1 VNSPFGDIS
10 IDTFL
15 REYWQKKPLLIRNAF
30 PDFEAPV
37 SPDELAGMALEEEVE
52 SRLIIQSPNGK
63 DWKLQHGPLSEET
76 FSDLPDSHWALLV
89 QSVDHWVPEA
99 NELLEYF
106 RFVPNWRLDDLM
118 VSYATDGGG
127 VGPHYD
133 NYDVFLIQ
141 ASGTRRWE
149 VGGTYGEDSPRRDDV
164 PVMILPEWTPEQT
177 WDLQPGDM
185 LYVPPR
191 LGHNGYAIGDDC
203 MTYSIGFRAPSHQEM
218 MADFTDY
225 LDNITTAEDRYSDP
239 DLKQQDNPG
248 EITPAALDRVKAIM
262 HDYIDSPELLSHWFG
277 QFMTEPKN
285 QEQGADQSCDMDEAE
300 IKQLLD
306 AGIPICRS
314 EGSRFAFNRVDDHF
328 ILFVDGKGCVC
339 SAEQIPLAESLCANL
354 YHEVISPNEENIEL
368 LKALLLQGSVYFLEE
383 E

>member
-1 VNSPFGDIS
+1 
-10 IDTFL
+10 
-15 REYWQKKPLLIRNAF
+15 
-30 PDFEAPV
+30 
-37 SPDELAGMALEEEVE
+37 
-52 SRLIIQSPNGK
+52 
-63 DWKLQHGPLSEET
+63 
-76 FSDLPDSHWALLV
+76 
-89 QSVDHWVPEA
+89 
-99 NELLEYF
+99 
-106 RFVPNWRLDDLM
+106 
-118 VSYATDGGG
+118 
-127 VGPHYD
+127 
-133 NYDVFLIQ
+133 
-141 ASGTRRWE
+141 
-149 VGGTYGEDSPRRDDV
+149 
-164 PVMILPEWTPEQT
+164 
-177 WDLQPGDM
+177 
-185 LYVPPR
+185 
-191 LGHNGYAIGDDC
+191 
-203 MTYSIGFRAPSHQEM
+203 
-218 MADFTDY
+218 
-225 LDNITTAEDRYSDP
+225 
-239 DLKQQDNPG
+239 
-248 EITPAALDRVKAIM
+248 M